1 MKSSIDFWWI
11 DRTNCLLETSVKKWD
26 DQAFVHWSQS
36 ATESFSLLYAKLVTW
51 HSTDT
56 WSFRNRD
63 ILKLR
68 PWESNREPSG
78 EKTMCGAIEFSRRLS
93 PNRHA
98 ARTTFLKLYFF
109 ILFYFQLTFSFFLMQ
124 EIFFSTRAAFVVY
137 WKIDLDDFL
146 KSLRCWWALVEIF
159 QFGRKREKQKEI
171 LKRDF

>member
-11 DRTNCLLETSVKKWD
+11 DRTNCLLETSVKEWD

-36 ATESFSLLYAKLVTW
+36 ATESYSLLYAKLVAW

-78 EKTMCGAIEFSRRLS
+78 EKTMCGAIEFNRRLS
-93 PNRHA
+93 LLRHA
-98 ARTTFLKLYFF
+98 ARTTFLKL
-109 ILFYFQLTFSFFLMQ
+109 SFF
-124 EIFFSTRAAFVVY
+124 FFSTSS
-137 WKIDLDDFL
+137 WHFL
-146 KSLRCWWALVEIF
+146 SSSC
-159 QFGRKREKQKEI
+159 KRFFFRLEQHFLFIER
-171 LKRDF
+171 LTWMTF